1 MSPLTD
7 INLDAYLARIGWTGP
22 SPRVDVA
29 SLHALAVRHVAAIPF
44 ENLNPWLGLPVALE
58 PLALQ
63 QKLVHDRRGG
73 YCFEHNGLMRRVL
86 QQIGFEVHKLGARVL
101 WGLAE
106 PMETPRT
113 HCLLQVMVDGDPWVM
128 DVGFGGLSLTA
139 ALRLQADV
147 VQSTPHEPFRLLHL
161 PEDLLGDWHLQA
173 QIGGVWRT
181 LYRFDLQ
188 HQCAPDDAMANHYT
202 ATHPSSKFVRDL
214 IAARTLPDRRL
225 TLLNRD
231 LRIHRPG
238 ADSELHR
245 LSTPGALEQV
255 LREDFGLQLPL
266 HPGLGVRLAGLFTAE
281 NN

>member
-1 MSPLTD
+1 MSSQPD

-29 SLHALAVRHVAAIPF
+29 SLHALAVRHAAAIPF
-44 ENLNPWLGLPVALE
+44 ENLNPWLGLPVVLE

-63 QKLVHDRRGG
+63 QKLVHEQRGG

-86 QQIGFEVHKLGARVL
+86 QQLGFEVHGLGARVL

-113 HCLLQVMVDGDPWVM
+113 HCLLQVTVDGQPWIL
-128 DVGFGGLSLTA
+128 DVGFGGLTLTA

-147 VQSTPHEPFRLLHL
+147 VQNTPHEPFRLLHL
-161 PEDLLGDWHLQA
+161 PADLLGDWHMQA
-173 QIGGVWRT
+173 LIGGAWRT
-181 LYRFDLQ
+181 LYRFHLQ
-188 HQCAPDDAMANHYT
+188 YHCAADDAMANHYT
-202 ATHPSSKFVRDL
+202 ATHPGSKFVREL

-231 LRIHRPG
+231 LRIHRQG
-238 ADSELHR
+238 AESEHHR
-245 LSTPGALEQV
+245 LSTPEALEQV
-255 LREDFGLQLPL
+255 LREGFGLQLPS
-266 HPGLGVRLAGLFTAE
+266 HPGLSARVADLFNA
-281 NN
+281 